1 MAIAENIARGREFG
15 FFCVAEST
23 KGDLTFPASTDAV
36 LAAGFPDMNQN
47 PSYTDSEEIQT
58 DTRDLVDQ
66 FQDMTPAGTTP
77 FKMYARPSGTPG
89 AVPMGDA
96 VLTSMFG
103 KRTINTGTSVV
114 YSPAIEKP
122 SFSTWYRRGPVVYF
136 ARGCVVDQ
144 GKTSA
149 VNKGAVSL
157 DMNVQFMEMGWCGLD
172 ALAADAAAG
181 ATAITVAD
189 ATKFKK
195 GGRIYNH
202 TQSDSATNGYEVTAV
217 NYSTNV
223 LTISPGIEDVGGWTS
238 GDTIR
243 GYLPSPT
250 KIGKP
255 IESRKTIITIGGNSR
270 RIMSLDT
277 TFADK
282 IQMVDD
288 EITESGFPEDY
299 GEDAR
304 KVSGTIKGHLRPA
317 VISSFK
323 QGFDGMEQ
331 AIRLVYGNVS
341 GFILQ
346 QDMARCR
353 LQVPKLSN
361 NGPFVDYS
369 IDYAALGTNGEDS
382 MVWTFK

>member
-1 MAIAENIARGREFG
+1 MAIEETIARGREFG
-15 FFCVAEST
+15 FFCVAEPT
-23 KGDLTFPASTDAV
+23 RGGLTFPASTDAV

-58 DTRDLVDQ
+58 GTRGLVEQ

-89 AVPMGDA
+89 TVPMGDA
-96 VLTSMFG
+96 VLRSMFG
-103 KRTINTGTSVV
+103 KQTVNAGISVV
-114 YSPAIEKP
+114 YSPAIDKP
-122 SFSTWYRRGPVVYF
+122 SFSTWYRRGPALFF

-144 GKTSA
+144 GKVSA
-149 VNKGAVSL
+149 VNKGGVAL

-172 ALAADAAAG
+172 DLAADAAFDA
-181 ATAITVAD
+181 AAITVSHPKRYKA
-189 ATKFKK
+189 
-195 GGRIYNH
+195 GGRIYNK
-202 TQSDSATNGYEVTAV
+202 TQNDSATNGYEITAV
-217 NYSTNV
+217 NYDTGV
-223 LTISPGIEDVGGWTS
+223 LSISPNIVAAGGWAT
-238 GDTIR
+238 GDVIR
-243 GYLPSPT
+243 GYLPTPT

-255 IESRKTIITIGGNSR
+255 IECRKTSITIGGATTR
-270 RIMSLDT
+270 LMSLDT

-317 VISSFK
+317 AVDKFK
-323 QGFDGMEQ
+323 DGFDGLEQ
-331 AIRLVYGNVS
+331 AIVVNFGNVA
-341 GFILQ
+341 GYILQ

-353 LQVPKLSN
+353 IQVPKLTN
-361 NGPFVDYS
+361 NGPFVDWS
-369 IDYAALGTNGEDS
+369 TDYAGLEVNGEDS
-382 MVWTFK
+382 MIWTFK

>member
-1 MAIAENIARGREFG
+1 MAITENIAKGREFG
-15 FFCVAEST
+15 FFCVAEAT
-23 KGDLTFPASTDAV
+23 KGELTFPASTDAV

-47 PSYTDSEEIQT
+47 PSYTDSEENQT
-58 DTRDLVDQ
+58 DTRGIVEQ
-66 FQDMTPAGTTP
+66 FQDMTPAGSVP

-89 AVPMGDA
+89 TVPMGDA
-96 VLTSMFG
+96 VLLSLFG
-103 KRTINTGTSVV
+103 KKTVNSGVSVV
-114 YSPAIEKP
+114 YSPAVEKP

-136 ARGCVVDQ
+136 ARGCVADQ
-144 GKTSA
+144 GKSSA

-172 ALAADAAAG
+172 SLAADAAAE
-181 ATAITVAD
+181 ATTITVSD

-195 GGRIYNH
+195 GGRIYNY
-202 TQSDSATNGYEVTAV
+202 TQSDSATNGYEVTDV
-217 NYSTNV
+217 NYDTNV
-223 LTISPGIEDVGGWTS
+223 LTISPGIEAVGGWTS
-238 GDTIR
+238 DDTIR
-243 GYLPSPT
+243 GYLPSPV

-255 IESRKTIITIGGNSR
+255 IESRKTTITIGGVSR
-270 RIMSLDT
+270 KIMSLDT

-299 GEDAR
+299 GEDTR

-317 VISSFK
+317 VVSNFK
-323 QGFDGMEQ
+323 QGFDGLEQ
-331 AIRLVYGNVS
+331 AVRLVYGNVA
-341 GFILQ
+341 GYILQ

-369 IDYAALGTNGEDS
+369 IDYTALEISGEDS
-382 MVWTFK
+382 IIWTFK